1 MSGGRDMSDAEI
13 DCTLSRQ
20 DEILPSSGFA
30 ASVMDAV
37 RREAAA
43 PPPIPFPWKRALPVL
58 ALAMAAVMA
67 VVVAG
72 IAVFTQ
78 FGGAAG
84 PSAVAVHSSSPSAIL
99 SSLTLNSL
107 AKSANSVSGWT
118 GLALLLSLISAKLSM
133 RLAGVRS

>member
-1 MSGGRDMSDAEI
+1 MSGGNNMSDAEI
-13 DCTLSRQ
+13 DHTLSRR
-20 DEILPSSGFA
+20 DEILPSSGFV

-58 ALAMAAVMA
+58 ALALAAVVA

-72 IAVFTQ
+72 IAAFTQ
-78 FGGAAG
+78 FGGATG
-84 PSAVAVHSSSPSAIL
+84 PSAGALSSSSPSAV
-99 SSLTLNSL
+99 LNSL
-107 AKSANSVSGWT
+107 IKSANSVTGWT

-133 RLAGVRS
+133 RLAGVGS